1 MTWVYLLVGSI
12 AGAFSALVAGTGI
25 LFTLYYIL
33 TGVAMIAY
41 YRRRIFSSP
50 VGAVVD
56 GLLPL
61 AAAVF
66 LGWIIYKA
74 MAANAANVNWTIA
87 GIIGAG
93 IVLMAA
99 VRFTP
104 RGADYFAT
112 RREALQLAERSG
124 SLSQPPAR

>member
-1 MTWVYLLVGSI
+1 
-12 AGAFSALVAGTGI
+12 
-25 LFTLYYIL
+25 
-33 TGVAMIAY
+33 
-41 YRRRIFSSP
+41 
-50 VGAVVD
+50 VD

-74 MAANAANVNWTIA
+74 MASNAANVNWTIA
-87 GIIGAG
+87 GIIGVG

-99 VRFTP
+99 VRATH

-112 RREALQLAERSG
+112 RREAHQVSERSG
-124 SLSQPPAR
+124 AHAQHSGR